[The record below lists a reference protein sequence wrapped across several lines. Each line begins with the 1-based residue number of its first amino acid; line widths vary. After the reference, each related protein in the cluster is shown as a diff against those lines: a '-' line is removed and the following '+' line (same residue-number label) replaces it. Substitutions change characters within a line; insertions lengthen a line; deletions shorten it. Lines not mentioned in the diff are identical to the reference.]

1 MSETGLSDPGVQ
13 VFHTRHSV
21 SQSHLGPQ
29 RSHHADWNN
38 SHPTSVSTANPALS
52 SKLETPV
59 RLPQTETNQHK
70 HVYNMP
76 FTMET
81 GHFDGHILAGNK
93 VACFP
98 ECLLLHF
105 ITEGEEQHFFFY
117 WPITFQL
124 CEFGTKWQLLAQQ
137 ATSWHSSDGYISA
150 TSGPDLS

>member
-59 RLPQTETNQHK
+59 RLPQTETNQHE

-105 ITEGEEQHFFFY
+105 ITEGEEQHFFF
-117 WPITFQL
+117 
-124 CEFGTKWQLLAQQ
+124 LLAHNL
-137 ATSWHSSDGYISA
+137 SVMWVWHKMTAVSTAGHLLAFQWWLY
-150 TSGPDLS
+150 